1 MGLTQTLVLA
11 AESWVVAF
19 SVDRRGFAGAID
31 PLLERCRPDAA
42 VGISLQAALFA
53 QPFHGLQPPL
63 QDVPRRNLGDNEY
76 GPAPT
81 ADALTLQPSLSNV
94 PLCDLGRNACTQCC
108 APARRNVWWCPPS
121 QLGAGTPTDWRG
133 SQHVLFAL
141 WRDVRCDDRRL
152 ALGSEVLCGE
162 SDGVRRRVT
171 ACDGVRRHATACDG
185 VRRAS

>member
-19 SVDRRGFAGAID
+19 SVDRRGFAGAD
-31 PLLERCRPDAA
+31 RSPCWSVAGPTLRLASLCRLL
-42 VGISLQAALFA
+42 SLRN
-53 QPFHGLQPPL
+53 PFMDYNRHFKMYHGAIWAITSTDLR
-63 QDVPRRNLGDNEY
+63 PRRTLS
-76 GPAPT
+76 
-81 ADALTLQPSLSNV
+81 LTLQPSLSNV
-94 PLCDLGRNACTQCC
+94 PLCDLGRNACAQCC

-121 QLGAGTPTDWRG
+121 QLRAGTPTDWRG

-152 ALGSEVLCGE
+152 AVGSEVLCGE
-162 SDGVRRRVT
+162 SDGVRRR
-171 ACDGVRRHATACDG
+171 ATACDG